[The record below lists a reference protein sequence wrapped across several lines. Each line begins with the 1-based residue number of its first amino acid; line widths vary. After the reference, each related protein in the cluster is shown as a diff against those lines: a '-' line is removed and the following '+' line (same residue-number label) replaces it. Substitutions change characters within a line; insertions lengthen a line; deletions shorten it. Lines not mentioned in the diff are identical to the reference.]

1 MKSLANLR
9 SAEVA
14 RGYSLAGPHR
24 DDLEFLLN
32 GRSMRLFASQGQQR
46 TAVIALKVGIVQW
59 VTDRTGEAPVLLL
72 DDVLSELDPDR
83 QRELSKLWKNV
94 QIFVTSADPDR
105 VLGDPK
111 GPEERETVRVDLNH
125 KDAEDRWM

>member
-1 MKSLANLR
+1 MSGEPSTT
-9 SAEVA
+9 SAAVVSCALEIASATRLDARLDAVA
-14 RGYSLAGPHR
+14 RH
-24 DDLEFLLN
+24 
-32 GRSMRLFASQGQQR
+32 ASQ
-46 TAVIALKVGIVQW
+46 IACGP
-59 VTDRTGEAPVLLL
+59 AAVLLL

-83 QRELSKLWKNV
+83 QRELRRLWKNV